1 MGLKI
6 LADSVSDIPKA
17 IRTQLD
23 IEIVP
28 LEVNFSDGSFK
39 DQIELD
45 SETFFKKLRD
55 TDEVPTTS
63 QVNPGEFIKVFEK
76 HIKAGDEVLLITLS
90 SKLSGT
96 YNAAVTAAGFL
107 EAEDKIHI
115 IDSASVSLGYGLMV
129 VEAAELLQEGYEK
142 DEILKRV
149 RARIDGIENIFIFD
163 TLTYLYK
170 GGRLSASEAVVGG
183 LLNIKPILTVEN
195 GLLKP
200 VDKVRGR
207 KKTIQWVV
215 DRMRESGLDFTRKR
229 VALYHGDDYEYMM
242 TFKKRLEEE
251 LGVKEWIIGEV
262 GPVVGTHSG
271 PGCIAISY
279 VSKQ

>member
-17 IRTQLD
+17 VREELE

-28 LEVNFSDGSFK
+28 LEVNFSDGSYK
-39 DQIELD
+39 DQFELD
-45 SETFFKKLRD
+45 SETFFKKLRA
-55 TDEVPTTS
+55 TEEVPTTS

-76 HIKAGDEVLLITLS
+76 HIKSGDEVILITLS

-96 YNAAVTAAGFL
+96 YNAAVTAVGFL
-107 EAEDKIHI
+107 DAEDKIHI

-129 VEAAELLQEGYEK
+129 IEAAELLREGCEK
-142 DEILKRV
+142 DEIIERVHKR
-149 RARIDGIENIFIFD
+149 INGIENIFIFD

-170 GGRLSASEAVVGG
+170 GGRLSAGEAVVGG

-207 KKTIQWVV
+207 KKTIQWVI
-215 DRMRESGLDFTRKR
+215 DRMRESGLDFSGKR

-279 VSKQ
+279 VSER